1 MVTIVLVLE
10 VVDNVEYDVEI
21 AVVVVVESPQRPA
34 TFVDKSQCS
43 VSALNT
49 KSMGHSCYDIKMK

>member
-10 VVDNVEYDVEI
+10 VVDNVEYDVEV

-34 TFVDKSQCS
+34 TFVDKSHFS

-49 KSMGHSCYDIKMK
+49 KPVGHSCYE

>member
-1 MVTIVLVLE
+1 MVTTVLVLE
-10 VVDNVEYDVEI
+10 VVENVEYVEV